1 MPDVGKKAPA
11 FTLPNQNEEK
21 VALKDLTNKNVV
33 LYFYPRD
40 NTSGCTREAEAFRDR
55 IKEIEKLDAVVVGV
69 SPDSPKS
76 HAKFAEKLGLPFAL
90 LSDVD
95 RKVLEKYDALKEK
108 TMYGKKRLGVQRSTY
123 ILGKDGKVKKAF
135 PKVKVDGHA
144 DEVIAALEEL
154 A

>member
-69 SPDSPKS
+69 SPDTPKS
-76 HAKFAEKLGLPFAL
+76 HAKFVEKLDLPFAL

-108 TMYGKKRLGVQRSTY
+108 TMYGKKRIGVQRSTY

-144 DEVIAALEEL
+144 DEVIAALKEL
-154 A
+154 S